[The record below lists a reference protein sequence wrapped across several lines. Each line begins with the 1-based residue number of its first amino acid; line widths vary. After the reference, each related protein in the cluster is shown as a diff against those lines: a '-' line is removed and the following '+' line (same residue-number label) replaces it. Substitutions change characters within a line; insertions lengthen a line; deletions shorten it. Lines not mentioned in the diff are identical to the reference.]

1 MAQQEARTPMSARA
15 IWKGVLNVGADE
27 RVPVKLYSA
36 VQDAKVHF
44 RLLNAATERPVK
56 QRMVSSASG
65 DHVPKERVR
74 RGLPTEDGRFIV
86 LSEEELETLEPP
98 PSRDIEVTRFVA
110 PDALDPAWYDRPYY
124 LGPDGDEDG
133 YAALVDALRAHG
145 TLGIARWVMRKKEY
159 VGALRLE
166 GAHLLLVT
174 LHHTG
179 EVVPASAL
187 PVPRGREPEPQ
198 EMRMAEQLLDALAGE
213 WSPADYQDE
222 YRARVL
228 DLVRAKAEG
237 RAIELPA
244 FDRRPAGDDTDLA
257 AVLEQSLA
265 AARKKAA

>member
-1 MAQQEARTPMSARA
+1 MSARA
-15 IWKGVLNVGADE
+15 IWKGVLNLGADE

-36 VQDAKVHF
+36 VQDARVHF

-65 DHVPKERVR
+65 DPVPKERVQK
-74 RGLPTEDGRFIV
+74 GLPTDDGRFVV
-86 LSEEELETLEPP
+86 LSDEELETLEPP
-98 PSRDIEVTRFVA
+98 PSRDIEVTRFLT

-133 YAALVDALRAHG
+133 YAALADALRTQG
-145 TLGIARWVMRKKEY
+145 RLGIARWVMRKKEY
-159 VGALRLE
+159 AGALRLE
-166 GAHLLLVT
+166 GVHLLLVT
-174 LHHTG
+174 LHHAG

-198 EMRMAEQLLDALAGE
+198 ELRMAEQLLDALAGE

-222 YRARVL
+222 YRERVL

-237 RAIELPA
+237 RTIEAPA
-244 FDRRPAGDDTDLA
+244 FQRQPAGDEADLTD
-257 AVLEQSLA
+257 VLERSLA